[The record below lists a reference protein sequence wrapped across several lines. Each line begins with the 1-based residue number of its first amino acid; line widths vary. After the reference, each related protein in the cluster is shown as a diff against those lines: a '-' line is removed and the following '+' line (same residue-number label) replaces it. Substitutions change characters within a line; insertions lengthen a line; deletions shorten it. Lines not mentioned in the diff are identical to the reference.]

1 MINNQKG
8 FPVNVVVP
16 TALLLP
22 FVLITFCFPLWGF
35 ANDITNPMVS
45 SFKSILLMKNWQSA
59 LIQAAFY
66 GGYFAMAFPAALFIK
81 RFSYKSGILMGL
93 GLYALGGLLFI
104 PSSYMG
110 TYAPFL
116 ISYFILTCGLSF
128 LETSANP
135 YILAMGP
142 QKTATRRL
150 NLAQAFNPLGSLI
163 GMFTAKNFI
172 LSKLSKAGF
181 DERMELSAS
190 SPAEFKE
197 MMMSDL
203 AIVRNPY
210 VVIGIVI
217 IIFMI
222 IIAVTKMPKFSEDT
236 SLHFKDSIKR
246 LLKRRRYTNGVIA
259 QFFYVGAQIL
269 CWTFI
274 IQYGESIGLSKEQ
287 AQGYNIIAMVLFVSS
302 RFIATFIMKYVSAGK
317 LLTIFGIGAVLCTSG
332 AIFLPGMT
340 GLYSLVGISA
350 FMSLM
355 FPTIY
360 GIALEGVGE
369 DAKFGAAGLIMA
381 ILGGSVLPPLQAL
394 IFDLGG
400 QGYNDITILGVS
412 EVKFSFIIPLICLAI
427 VTWYGFTTLTKYEI
441 AKETN

>member
-1 MINNQKG
+1 
-8 FPVNVVVP
+8 VVP
-16 TALLLP
+16 AAMLLP
-22 FVLITFCFPLWGF
+22 FILITICFPLWGF

-45 SFKSILLMKNWQSA
+45 SFKTILLMKNWQSA

-81 RFSYKSGILMGL
+81 KYSYKSGIMMGL

-104 PSSYMG
+104 PSSFIAEF
-110 TYAPFL
+110 APFL

-142 QKTATRRL
+142 ENTSTRRL
-150 NLAQAFNPLGSLI
+150 NLAQAFNPIGSLI

-172 LSKLSKAGF
+172 LSKINSTGYEERLELSSASPVEF
-181 DERMELSAS
+181 DE
-190 SPAEFKE
+190 
-197 MMMSDL
+197 MMIADL

-210 VVIGIVI
+210 VVIGVVILVFLVI
-217 IIFMI
+217 I
-222 IIAVTKMPKFSEDT
+222 ALTRMPKFSEDT
-236 SLHFKDSIKR
+236 SIHFKDSIKR
-246 LLKRRRYTNGVIA
+246 LLKRKRYTRGVIA

-274 IQYGESIGLSKEQ
+274 IQYGESIGLTKEQ
-287 AQGYNIIAMVLFVSS
+287 AQGYNIIAMLFFVSS
-302 RFIATFIMKYVSAGK
+302 RFIATFIMKYISAGK
-317 LLTIFGIGAVLCTSG
+317 LLTIFGIGSVVCTLG
-332 AIFLPGMT
+332 VIVLPGMA
-340 GLYSLVGISA
+340 GLYSLIGVSA

-360 GIALEGVGE
+360 GIALKGVGE

-394 IFDLGG
+394 IFDIGG
-400 QGYNDITILGVS
+400 QGYNDVSILGIS
-412 EVKFSFIIPLICLAI
+412 EVKFSFVIPLICLAV
-427 VTWYGFTTLTKYEI
+427 VTWYGFKTFTKYEV
-441 AKETN
+441 TRST

>member
-1 MINNQKG
+1 MNDYSKELTRQVI
-8 FPVNVVVP
+8 VP
-16 TALLLP
+16 AALMLP

-45 SFKSILLMKNWQSA
+45 SFKTILLMENWQSA

-81 RFSYKSGILMGL
+81 RFSYKAGILMGL

-104 PSSYMG
+104 PSSYLAQF
-110 TYAPFL
+110 APFL
-116 ISYFILTCGLSF
+116 VAYFILTCGLSF

-142 QKTATRRL
+142 GSTATRRL
-150 NLAQAFNPLGSLI
+150 NLAQAFNPIGSLA
-163 GMFTAKNFI
+163 GMFVAKNFI
-172 LSKLSKAGF
+172 LTKLNTATY
-181 DERMELSAS
+181 DERLSLAGS
-190 SPAEFKE
+190 SPDEFKA
-197 MMMSDL
+197 MLHADL

-210 VVIGIVI
+210 VAIGLVILVFLVI
-217 IIFMI
+217 I
-222 IIAVTKMPKFSEDT
+222 ALTRMPAIQEDK
-236 SLHFKDSIKR
+236 SLHFRDSLKR
-246 LLKRRRYTNGVIA
+246 LLRRKRYTQGVLA

-274 IQYGESIGLSKEQ
+274 IQYGESIGLSRAE
-287 AQGYNIIAMVLFVSS
+287 AQGYNMIAMGLFVGS
-302 RFIATFIMKYVSAGK
+302 RFIATFIMKYLAPGK
-317 LLTIFGIGAVLCTSG
+317 LLALFGVGGMLCTAG

-340 GLYSLVGISA
+340 GLYSLVGISV

-400 QGYNDITILGVS
+400 PGYNDLTILGVS
-412 EVKFSFIIPLICLAI
+412 EVKFSFVIPFICLAV
-427 VTWYGFTTLTKYEI
+427 VTWYGYRTQGR
-441 AKETN
+441 AA